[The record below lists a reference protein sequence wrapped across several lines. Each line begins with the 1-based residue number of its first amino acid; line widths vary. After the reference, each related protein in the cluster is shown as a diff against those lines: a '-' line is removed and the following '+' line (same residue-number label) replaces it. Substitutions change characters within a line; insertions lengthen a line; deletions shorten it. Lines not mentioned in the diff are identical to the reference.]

1 VNHNLTM
8 GGTASTGAGA
18 GVTVANNLDNTDP
31 TFVNVGARN
40 FQLLAGSPA
49 INAGVTLAFVT
60 NDFLG
65 VSRPQGAAYDIGAFE
80 FH

>member
-1 VNHNLTM
+1 
-8 GGTASTGAGA
+8 
-18 GVTVANNLDNTDP
+18 
-31 TFVNVGARN
+31 
-40 FQLLAGSPA
+40 
-49 INAGVTLAFVT
+49 VTLAYVT